1 MNDVVNLALYTQI
14 IGFKMSPM
22 EEETL
27 FQAPDPLQQRAIQ
40 IFAHSFGFDYEYSIA
55 TRTARVVKAVVV
67 DAAARSELGELEFF
81 DFDLSMHM
89 GMTEN
94 DLGITNEDL
103 GGLNVSQ
110 LDGQGL
116 WDDQI
121 LWPDSQAPLEHYEAE
136 DNCI

>member
-40 IFAHSFGFDYEYSIA
+40 TFAHSFGFDYEYSIA
-55 TRTARVVKAVVV
+55 TRTARVVKAAVV
-67 DAAARSELGELEFF
+67 DAAAYSKLGELEFF

-110 LDGQGL
+110 VDRQGL
-116 WDDQI
+116 
-121 LWPDSQAPLEHYEAE
+121 
-136 DNCI
+136 